1 MAYFSAIQDRVQDI
15 VNANENRYYLIVFA
29 LTFPKGSARKL
40 AWHLSQGSWKTWKHL
55 QSKIYIGLKP
65 VLQRPEKLD

>member
-1 MAYFSAIQDRVQDI
+1 MGIAHMAYFSAIQGRVQDI

-40 AWHLSQGSWKTWKHL
+40 A
-55 QSKIYIGLKP
+55 
-65 VLQRPEKLD
+65 